1 MDNLLRT
8 ILPMG
13 MKGTRLVLLLL
24 AVLVFVA
31 AEGRGGGFSS
41 SGGRGTTLPKRR
53 VRQIDLSPSRDCSG
67 SVAAILTEVFRI
79 EAALN
84 AQYLADQTGTAHFA
98 HLPEGDTRVHDRAGK
113 ATATR
118 YPLYSVITQQ
128 DAAPSVRAFPWRDR
142 RHGRVLLARDET
154 C

>member
-118 YPLYSVITQQ
+118 HPLYSVITQQ

-142 RHGRVLLARDET
+142 RHGRVLLAREET